1 MSKEVAMNHRPPEID
16 HRTMKLIVGLMALS
30 LASLTSY
37 FASDPITSI
46 SASYYESG
54 WSSNIFVGFL
64 FAIGSFLLAY
74 NGYTSAQLVASK
86 IAAVAALCI
95 ALFPCACDTH
105 VPLVPHVHGIAAA
118 IMFGILAFFCWVF
131 FQRARAKKSAQ
142 AKTRSGIYALCGLAI
157 VAAILT
163 LAYDN
168 LSGGSISSKIV
179 RLTFYGEKAGL
190 IAFSVSWLTASHYLP
205 FLSAPDERPWASDP
219 QPIASSEPVVA
230 APRQP

>member
-1 MSKEVAMNHRPPEID
+1 MHYRRTEID

-37 FASDPITSI
+37 FASNPITSI

-64 FAIGSFLLAY
+64 FAIGSFLFAY
-74 NGYTSAQLVASK
+74 NGYTAAQMVASK

-105 VPLVPHVHGIAAA
+105 IPAVPHVHSIAAA
-118 IMFGILAFFCWVF
+118 VMFGILAFFCWVF
-131 FQRARAKKSAQ
+131 FQRARGKGSVQ
-142 AKTRSGIYALCGLAI
+142 AKSRAGIYALCGLAI
-157 VAAILT
+157 VASILV
-163 LAYDN
+163 LLFDN
-168 LSGGSISSKIV
+168 LSGGSISAKFV
-179 RLTFYGEKAGL
+179 RLTYYGEKIAL

-205 FLSAPDERPWASDP
+205 FLSTAAERPWAP
-219 QPIASSEPVVA
+219 TPEPGPSGVPA
-230 APRQP
+230 